1 MAITTATSGDTG
13 TAAPVAGPR
22 FTPSI
27 WTLLAAEAIIVAGVL
42 HEIVGVQ
49 NMATYLMF
57 GVLFLGVGPLQL
69 LFGAMVAR
77 GVRPVAAVLAVVV
90 AVVVIALYIQSRE
103 AVVTRAVAKAP
114 GGSPRSTD
122 LPATLILTCELI
134 AVGGLGAVVPASVRS
149 WIVRS
154 LLTVG
159 VVFWLAW
166 FWLFFA

>member
-1 MAITTATSGDTG
+1 MAITTATSSDTA
-13 TAAPVAGPR
+13 TAAPVIRPR

-27 WTLLAAEAIIVAGVL
+27 WTLLAAESIIVAGLL
-42 HEIVGVQ
+42 HVIVGVQ
-49 NMATYLMF
+49 NLGEYLLF
-57 GVLFLGVGPLQL
+57 AVLFLGIGPLQM
-69 LFGAMVAR
+69 LFGTMVAR
-77 GVRPVAAVLAVVV
+77 GVRPVVAVLALV
-90 AVVVIALYIQSRE
+90 AAVALIALYIQSRE
-103 AVVTRAVAKAP
+103 AIVTRAVAQAP

-122 LPATLILTCELI
+122 LPATILLMCELI
-134 AVGGLGAVVPASVRS
+134 AVGGLGAVVPATVRT